1 MSHAIQLS
9 AQRQVNQYAR
19 TLGEYEWFDEGNKFK
34 ALEALEAYAYAAFNN
49 VPKLP
54 AQYKKQ
60 AMSVFNKDKAEKAV
74 YVGEQLGMPSKLFAV
89 HDGNVHKPFA
99 IKSSKFD
106 WKVLPVEISREPVP
120 EFVMRNLMAFRQ
132 AGTVFEKYAV
142 AVPGSLNHVPAK
154 FALKHET
161 ARTLQQIGTAAK
173 AVAKAA
179 AKASTAAAVGASAVV
194 VGASAVVIGAI
205 AVPAAVVAASLQDP
219 VFLGTYG
226 EEPAYLVE
234 IGRWI

>member
-1 MSHAIQLS
+1 MSHAIQPS
-9 AQRQVNQYAR
+9 AQRQVNHYAR
-19 TLGEYEWFDEGNKFK
+19 QLGQYEWFDEDNKLK
-34 ALEALEAYAYAAFNN
+34 ALEALEGYAYAAFND
-49 VPKLP
+49 VPNLP
-54 AQYKKQ
+54 VQYKKQ
-60 AMSVFNKDKAEKAV
+60 AMSAFNRDKAEKAL
-74 YVGEQLGMPSKLFAV
+74 YVGEQLGMPTKLFAV

-106 WKVLPVEISREPVP
+106 WKVLPIEISKEPVP

-132 AGTVFEKYAV
+132 AGTVFERYAV

-154 FALKHET
+154 YALKHET
-161 ARTLQQIGTAAK
+161 VRTLQQIGRAAK
-173 AVAKAA
+173 VVAKVT
-179 AKASTAAAVGASAVV
+179 AKASTAIAVGAAAVV
-194 VGASAVVIGAI
+194 VGAI

-219 VFLGTYG
+219 VFLGSYG